1 MFTSRAPSAGTSPF
15 YTLSSVFTDLYGNAT
30 VPNPNDIRGALCNI
44 VWYYSPSLAGLTRC
58 PLSDSRRVLPCRL
71 LTSVVTIKYVGILM
85 TTGSFHGEGGTFSL
99 LQNIRASGKLA
110 QRPRMWR
117 FFQTIAV
124 CAAALIVAD
133 GVLTPVVT
141 ITSAV
146 EGIGLSVWRF
156 NGASGT
162 VSLDNHLA
170 GTASNYGRTCTL
182 SAAIIVVVFLIQAVG
197 SQRIGTLYG
206 PVVVVWFLFIGIT
219 GIQRIAEDH
228 GSVFAAWNP
237 YWLRYFWTKSSFK
250 GTAAWHSLGGI
261 FLAVTGAE
269 ALFADLGHF
278 GIKAISLAW
287 FGLAYPML
295 LLAYTGQAA
304 FLLGLGDLT
313 DTNNPTL
320 CFSFDPVAQ
329 MATPG
334 TGTAPFATYLSFPSA
349 QASCVSEGFVGVQTG
364 SSGPN
369 GVVSNVFWWT
379 AGKSF
384 GSSTYKAILAVATL
398 TSIVASQALIT
409 GVFTI
414 LTQASSLGLFP
425 YMRVKHTSTLYEHQ
439 IFVGGANVMLC
450 VMCLIVTGTFQHS
463 ANLTA
468 VYGACV
474 ACAMMVT
481 TLLFCGVAVLSMGW
495 PIILAVALCLPLL
508 FMDGALATAN
518 VAKFFVS
525 GPVQLSYPSNDA
537 AILQSQAAIGA
548 FGPVP
553 QNAWV
558 AMLPLIVASIFT
570 IAMISWT
577 WGRRKSILNT
587 ARQSA
592 FLLRRV
598 DESQPM
604 SEEVKAIMPL
614 LAERSRGLHSSGTE
628 SEYTYDGNTLTV
640 NTGTLA
646 AELHE
651 LAGAGGLARRYSALE
666 ESLVALAE
674 RRDGLLRPH
683 VTGIFLSSGTS
694 FWDTE
699 AAAVDP
705 GDALQLPSSF
715 LRTVLSTRS
724 LPSLSILLDV
734 RFETGAAYSSKR
746 VEVRPVGSVNDIKD
760 SSGDESAEANGTAI
774 NTSPIG
780 MYHIILRYGFAEQP
794 TGEGAICGVLE
805 QLADNP
811 AYPALQP
818 LKHTRCS
825 MGHCACR
832 GVSPVTSNT
841 LPRMSGTESDDLD
854 VDEEALRKAGCFP
867 VTFYTSSD
875 SLYRATLLEAFPA
888 AVYNTLLHMTNG
900 KAAFLDLPPTHVQSL
915 AGGVDLAKLRPHRR
929 RRTRAVVDLPAVEDP
944 AVGAV

>member
-1 MFTSRAPSAGTSPF
+1 MTSRLLCVALAVVFGDIGTSPF

-30 VPNPNDIRGALCNI
+30 VPNPDDIRGALCNI
-44 VWYYSPSLAGLTRC
+44 VW
-58 PLSDSRRVLPCRL
+58 L
-71 LTSVVTIKYVGILM
+71 LTSVVSIKYVALLM

-99 LQNIRASGKLA
+99 LQNLRASGKLA
-110 QRPRMWR
+110 SRPVMWR
-117 FFQTIAV
+117 FFQMIAV
-124 CAAALIVAD
+124 AAAALIVAD

-162 VSLDNHLA
+162 VSLDNQLP

-182 SAAIIVVVFLIQAVG
+182 SAGIIVLVFCLQAMG

-206 PVVVVWFLFIGIT
+206 PIVIVWFLFIGIT
-219 GIQRIAEDH
+219 GIQRIAEGG
-228 GSVFAAWNP
+228 GSIFAAWNP

-278 GIKAISLAW
+278 GIKAIAIAW
-287 FGLAYPML
+287 FGIAYPML
-295 LLAYTGQAA
+295 LFAYSGQAA
-304 FLLGLGDLT
+304 FLLSLGDLT
-313 DTNNPTL
+313 DGNNPSL

-329 MATPG
+329 AATPG
-334 TGTAPFATYLSFPSA
+334 AGIAPFATYLSFPSP
-349 QASCVSEGFVGVQTG
+349 QASCAAEGFVGVQTG
-364 SSGPN
+364 TGGPN

-398 TSIVASQALIT
+398 VSVVASQALIT

-414 LTQASSLGLFP
+414 LTQAASLGLFP

-450 VMCLIVTGTFQHS
+450 IMCLIVTGTFQHS
-463 ANLTA
+463 SNLTA

-474 ACAMMVT
+474 SMAMVVT
-481 TLLFCGVAVLSMGW
+481 TVLYCGVVYFSLGAPLL
-495 PIILAVALCLPLL
+495 LAIAICLPLL
-508 FMDGALATAN
+508 FMDGALASAN

-525 GPVQLSYPSNDA
+525 GPVQLSYPSNTA
-537 AILQSQAAIGA
+537 AELQHQSSVGA

-558 AMLPLIVASIFT
+558 AMIPLIVASIFF
-570 IAMISWT
+570 IAMVCWT
-577 WGRRKSILNT
+577 WGRRKSCLNT

-598 DESQPM
+598 DTSQPL

-614 LAERSRGLHSSGTE
+614 LAARTRGSGGGTE
-628 SEYTYDGNTLTV
+628 GVENEYTLDSGYTIDTGALATELHDV
-640 NTGTLA
+640 AHAGTLA
-646 AELHE
+646 H
-651 LAGAGGLARRYSALE
+651 RYSALE

-674 RRDGLLRPH
+674 REDGLLRSN
-683 VTGIFLSSGTS
+683 VTGIFLASGTS

-699 AAAVDP
+699 AAATDP
-705 GDALQLPSSF
+705 GEALQLPASF
-715 LRTVLSTRS
+715 LRTVISTRS
-724 LPSLSILLDV
+724 LPALTILLDV
-734 RFETGAAYSSKR
+734 RFEAGLAYSTR
-746 VEVRPVGSVNDIKD
+746 RTEVRPVGNLG
-760 SSGDESAEANGTAI
+760 SSSEAESGGVGSNM
-774 NTSPIG
+774 SPIG
-780 MYHIILRYGFAEQP
+780 IYHIILRYGFAEQP
-794 TGEGAICGVLE
+794 AGEAAICGLLE
-805 QLADNP
+805 ELAESP
-811 AYPALQP
+811 AHPALAP

-832 GVSPVTSNT
+832 GVSPASNSSQQQAGVGDVGDDE
-841 LPRMSGTESDDLD
+841 SGMLDDD
-854 VDEEALRKAGCFP
+854 EALRRAGCQP
-867 VTFYTSSD
+867 VTFYTSAD
-875 SLYRATLLEAFPA
+875 SLHRPTLLEAGPA
-888 AVYNTLLHMTNG
+888 AVYNAMLHLTNG
-900 KAAFLDLPPTHVQSL
+900 KAAFLDLPPTHVMSL
-915 AGGVDLAKLRPHRR
+915 AGGVDLGKLRPHRR
-929 RRTRAVVDLPAVEDP
+929 RRTRAVVDLPHDDAR
-944 AVGAV
+944 A